1 MSEPYHGAFQERLR
15 RLLPLGRRTS
25 WPTRPR
31 EASVHSPRRTH
42 GGIERG
48 FKGREVGPPNAELDH
63 PDVRSRLPGR
73 LSGME
78 RESTHRSGLDVEL
91 ALEAQTLRACL
102 RDARPEVVARFES
115 LTAAQREQLA
125 RDSWLIGLTA
135 VSNAYARAQE
145 AKLADIGQQLRQDLD
160 GQLGRHLEQHE
171 QALKAGLARF
181 FDPSDGQVTERLRA
195 FLDDQGV
202 LAKVL
207 HQYVGAE
214 NSVLSNALAR
224 QVGETS
230 PLFKLLSPTES
241 EGLVQLLGRKFQQAL
256 DENRAE
262 VARALDPLE
271 KTGAVGRFLTR
282 LRDEIQAADEGRQ
295 QQLVKALAALDQND
309 EGSLISSLMR
319 ETRAAHSVLRQAVN
333 PQVPDSPMAVVRR
346 TLEDML
352 SERLGRQDKQLESMQ
367 TAQRQFHADV
377 RAAVAR
383 IETRRDE
390 QSKSAR
396 GGGVF
401 EDEVVDFVTSVVPAG
416 LCTVEATGMRTG
428 VRPNCKVGDVVVR
441 FTEESAFK
449 GSGLVI
455 EAKRDKSYSVGH
467 ALDELTT
474 AMANRGAETGLFVL
488 ASSAAPPGFPRFAR
502 YGSRLVVLWDS
513 DDPVSD
519 GLFEGAIVAGLALAQ
534 RKKTA
539 ADPGDIQALADV
551 EQRLVKELERLDKVE
566 KSATSIR
573 NHADKISEEVR
584 KAGNALERVITK
596 AKATLTALNVELRDE
611 EVEAASPIEVAGPPS
626 HPAAAE

>member
-1 MSEPYHGAFQERLR
+1 
-15 RLLPLGRRTS
+15 
-25 WPTRPR
+25 
-31 EASVHSPRRTH
+31 
-42 GGIERG
+42 
-48 FKGREVGPPNAELDH
+48 
-63 PDVRSRLPGR
+63 
-73 LSGME
+73 
-78 RESTHRSGLDVEL
+78 
-91 ALEAQTLRACL
+91 
-102 RDARPEVVARFES
+102 
-115 LTAAQREQLA
+115 
-125 RDSWLIGLTA
+125 
-135 VSNAYARAQE
+135 
-145 AKLADIGQQLRQDLD
+145 
-160 GQLGRHLEQHE
+160 
-171 QALKAGLARF
+171 
-181 FDPSDGQVTERLRA
+181 
-195 FLDDQGV
+195 
-202 LAKVL
+202 
-207 HQYVGAE
+207 
-214 NSVLSNALAR
+214 
-224 QVGETS
+224 
-230 PLFKLLSPTES
+230 
-241 EGLVQLLGRKFQQAL
+241 
-256 DENRAE
+256 
-262 VARALDPLE
+262 
-271 KTGAVGRFLTR
+271 
-282 LRDEIQAADEGRQ
+282 
-295 QQLVKALAALDQND
+295 
-309 EGSLISSLMR
+309 
-319 ETRAAHSVLRQAVN
+319 
-333 PQVPDSPMAVVRR
+333 
-346 TLEDML
+346 
-352 SERLGRQDKQLESMQ
+352 
-367 TAQRQFHADV
+367 
-377 RAAVAR
+377 
-383 IETRRDE
+383 
-390 QSKSAR
+390 
-396 GGGVF
+396 
-401 EDEVVDFVTSVVPAG
+401 
-416 LCTVEATGMRTG
+416 MRTG